1 MMVISKVFV
10 RFDAE
15 LAHCLR
21 DALPVRFPH
30 EFPDS
35 SALFFT
41 QPRIGRD
48 DGIIC
53 AVGNRGLTHAASLVA
68 GP

>member
-1 MMVISKVFV
+1 MPNWLIACATPCRYASLMSFS
-10 RFDAE
+10 D
-15 LAHCLR
+15 
-21 DALPVRFPH
+21 P
-30 EFPDS
+30 
-35 SALFFT
+35 SALFFAR
-41 QPRIGRD
+41 PRIGRD